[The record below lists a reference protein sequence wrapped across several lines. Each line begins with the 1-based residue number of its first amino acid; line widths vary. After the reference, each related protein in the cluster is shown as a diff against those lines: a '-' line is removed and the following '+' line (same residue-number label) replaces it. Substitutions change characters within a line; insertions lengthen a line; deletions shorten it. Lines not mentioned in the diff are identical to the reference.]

1 MGVFPTNPHVFCG
14 FGEGIRLCPSGHPV
28 EGTPGVWGPG
38 SFAKG
43 CPVPVRQ
50 EQKLGSEGSQML
62 FYV

>member
-1 MGVFPTNPHVFCG
+1 MGVCPTNPHVFCG

-50 EQKLGSEGSQML
+50 EQKLGLHCWQ
-62 FYV
+62 